1 MDFVEWI
8 ESELSKRDWSR
19 ADFARKGKF
28 STAQVTRVLNR
39 EQKAGEAFCR
49 GVSVAFNVP
58 QEEIFRRAGLLS
70 LADARS
76 ELANRAAHLID
87 SMEDNNKQEGVRYL
101 EYLYDKS
108 RKVINKRIT
117 E

>member
-1 MDFVEWI
+1 MNKAAEWLI
-8 ESELSKRDWSR
+8 QKRNSKNLSLRELASKVNLSHATIAKAEEGNASFDTWTTL
-19 ADFARKGKF
+19 ANYFNENP
-28 STAQVTRVLNR
+28 QVVL
-39 EQKAGEAFCR
+39 AW
-49 GVSVAFNVP
+49 
-58 QEEIFRRAGLLS
+58 AGLLS
-70 LADARS
+70 PADARS